1 MKIVHHGL
9 SALPSSVRDPNRD
22 PVLIWGFAMHIE
34 DKICGKESCIAG
46 PARVEVDLVGIKEE
60 FLGLES
66 YLRVPL
72 NLQYS

>member
-1 MKIVHHGL
+1 MKIVHHSL

-46 PARVEVDLVGIKEE
+46 PGEGGGG
-60 FLGLES
+60 FGW
-66 YLRVPL
+66 
-72 NLQYS
+72 N